1 MSKLDCPI
9 VRDLLPLYVDQVTS
23 PETTQAVEDH
33 LAACPACRRER
44 DGLQGDLPEP
54 PPQETATA
62 QQFGTMMRRIKRK
75 EAWKAALSVLLVFAA
90 IAGGLFVIFGFPL
103 QVTDNEDV
111 EIYGV
116 FQYEDKEGG
125 KRFDI
130 LYSSPLYIGLSFLDY
145 SFEQEGGKDILQ
157 LDMKREPFKEP
168 TDDTGEWYYNIPV
181 PDWADI
187 SVVRLGGEVLWTEEA
202 NGDDSIPAY
211 VYEYDQSNADLGT
224 SQTMVQTWTVEL
236 DGKENYT
243 DYPAPFIWAV
253 YKDGH
258 QIVWDLDGKVLL
270 ETP

>member
-9 VRDLLPLYVDQVTS
+9 VRDLLPLYIDQVTS

-90 IAGGLFVIFGFPL
+90 IAGGLFVIFGLPL

-111 EIYGV
+111 EFYRV
-116 FQYEDKEGG
+116 YPYENSDG
-125 KRFDI
+125 KKMFF
-130 LYSSPLYIGLSFLDY
+130 LVYSSPLISSGLES
-145 SFEQEGGKDILQ
+145 SVKQEDGKDILQ
-157 LDMKREPFKEP
+157 LNMKRDLFGEGSQYRWEWSYGTSVPEWADITEVRLGDEVIWTKEANGG
-168 TDDTGEWYYNIPV
+168 DPV
-181 PDWADI
+181 PD
-187 SVVRLGGEVLWTEEA
+187 
-202 NGDDSIPAY
+202 Y
-211 VYEYDQSNADLGT
+211 VYAYEEFGSIGTIQS
-224 SQTMVQTWTVEL
+224 WTVEL
-236 DGKENYT
+236 DGKENHT

-253 YKDGH
+253 YKNGS
-258 QIVWDLDGKVLL
+258 QIVWDLDGNVLR

>member
-111 EIYGV
+111 EFYRV
-116 FQYEDKEGG
+116 YPYENSDG
-125 KRFDI
+125 KKMFF
-130 LYSSPLYIGLSFLDY
+130 LVYSSPLISSGLES
-145 SFEQEGGKDILQ
+145 SVKQEDGKDILQ
-157 LDMKREPFKEP
+157 LNMKRDLF
-168 TDDTGEWYYNIPV
+168 GEGSQYRWEWSYGISV
-181 PDWADI
+181 PKWADI
-187 SVVRLGGEVLWTEEA
+187 TEVRLGDEVLWTKEA
-202 NGDDSIPAY
+202 NGGDPVPDY
-211 VYEYDQSNADLGT
+211 VYAYEEFGSIGTIQS
-224 SQTMVQTWTVEL
+224 WTVEL
-236 DGKENYT
+236 DGKENHT

>member
-75 EAWKAALSVLLVFAA
+75 ESWKAALSVLLVFAA
-90 IAGGLFVIFGFPL
+90 IAGGLFVIFGLPP

-111 EIYGV
+111 EFYRV
-116 FQYEDKEGG
+116 YPYENSDGEK
-125 KRFDI
+125 KFF
-130 LYSSPLYIGLSFLDY
+130 LVYSSPLFGSGLES
-145 SFEQEGGKDILQ
+145 SVKQEDGKDILQ
-157 LDMKREPFKEP
+157 LNMKRDLFGEGSQYRWEWSYGISVPKWADITEVRLGDEVIWTKEANGG
-168 TDDTGEWYYNIPV
+168 DPV
-181 PDWADI
+181 PD
-187 SVVRLGGEVLWTEEA
+187 
-202 NGDDSIPAY
+202 Y
-211 VYEYDQSNADLGT
+211 VYAYEEFYSIGTIQSWA
-224 SQTMVQTWTVEL
+224 VEL

>member
-90 IAGGLFVIFGFPL
+90 IAGGLFVIFGLPL

-111 EIYGV
+111 EFYRV
-116 FQYEDKEGG
+116 YPYENSDGEK
-125 KRFDI
+125 KFF
-130 LYSSPLYIGLSFLDY
+130 LVYSSPLISSGLES
-145 SFEQEGGKDILQ
+145 SVKQEDGGDILQ
-157 LDMKREPFKEP
+157 LNMKRDLFSE
-168 TDDTGEWYYNIPV
+168 GGQYRWEWSYGISV
-181 PDWADI
+181 PKWADI
-187 SVVRLGGEVLWTEEA
+187 TEVRLGDEVLWTKEA
-202 NGDDSIPAY
+202 NGGDPVPDY
-211 VYEYDQSNADLGT
+211 VYAYEEFGSIGTIQS
-224 SQTMVQTWTVEL
+224 WTVEL
-236 DGKENYT
+236 DGKENHT

-258 QIVWDLDGKVLL
+258 QIVWDLDGNVLR

>member
-9 VRDLLPLYVDQVTS
+9 VRDLLPLYIDQVTS

-111 EIYGV
+111 EFYRV
-116 FQYEDKEGG
+116 YPYENSDG
-125 KRFDI
+125 KKMFF
-130 LYSSPLYIGLSFLDY
+130 LVYSSPLISSGLES
-145 SFEQEGGKDILQ
+145 SVKQEDGKDILQ
-157 LDMKREPFKEP
+157 LNMKRDLF
-168 TDDTGEWYYNIPV
+168 GEGSQYRWEWSYGTSV
-181 PDWADI
+181 PEWADI
-187 SVVRLGGEVLWTEEA
+187 TEVRLGDEVLWTKEA
-202 NGDDSIPAY
+202 NGGDPVPDY
-211 VYEYDQSNADLGT
+211 VYAYEEFGSIGTIQS
-224 SQTMVQTWTVEL
+224 WTVEL
-236 DGKENYT
+236 DGKENHT

-258 QIVWDLDGKVLL
+258 QIVWDLDGNVLR

>member
-90 IAGGLFVIFGFPL
+90 IAGGLFVIFGLPL

-111 EIYGV
+111 EFYRV
-116 FQYEDKEGG
+116 YPYENSDG
-125 KRFDI
+125 KKMFF
-130 LYSSPLYIGLSFLDY
+130 LVYSSPLISSGLES
-145 SFEQEGGKDILQ
+145 SVKQEDGGDILQ
-157 LDMKREPFKEP
+157 LNMKRDLFSE
-168 TDDTGEWYYNIPV
+168 GGQYRWEWSYGISV
-181 PDWADI
+181 PEWADI
-187 SVVRLGGEVLWTEEA
+187 TEVRLGDEVLWTKEA
-202 NGDDSIPAY
+202 NGGDPVPDY
-211 VYEYDQSNADLGT
+211 VYAYEEFGSIGTIQS
-224 SQTMVQTWTVEL
+224 WTVEL
-236 DGKENYT
+236 DGKENHT

-258 QIVWDLDGKVLL
+258 QIVWDLDGKVLR